1 MLLAL
6 MIVNKHLSKSTDVPA
21 ICEPVYAVAVA
32 TSNDHQ
38 QVQGGP
44 KNGPF
49 LRVYDS
55 IER

>member
-1 MLLAL
+1 MVLAL
-6 MIVNKHLSKSTDVPA
+6 MIVHKHLSKSTDVPA

-32 TSNDHQ
+32 TSSDHQ

-49 LRVYDS
+49 SKVYNS
-55 IER
+55 CV